1 MFCFVRLTLKNIALL
16 QMRSLTRTHTH
27 THSFTITLYPLTILV
42 NARALTHTHSR
53 SNKVWLCLC
62 GCFCPTVTCLV
73 ATLIHCHTLTHT
85 LIWYIYMPKYLY
97 LMYMIPY
104 RTKQTRARKTKGK
117 IVRWLALFPMQVV
130 QNDRLFFFV
139 SLRSSIF
146 DDQSNGGCVYVCM
159 MNMDSNLD
167 EYDCVYVDHVFH
179 HWKTTFLWTLLLLD
193 IVKLP
198 LF

>member
-1 MFCFVRLTLKNIALL
+1 M
-16 QMRSLTRTHTH
+16 
-27 THSFTITLYPLTILV
+27 

-117 IVRWLALFPMQVV
+117 IVRWLALFPMQEI
-130 QNDRLFFFV
+130 QNDRLFFLFLYDLPFSTINRMV
-139 SLRSSIF
+139 
-146 DDQSNGGCVYVCM
+146 DVCM
-159 MNMDSNLD
+159 
-167 EYDCVYVDHVFH
+167 CVWWIWIQISMSMTVCMLIMFFAIE
-179 HWKTTFLWTLLLLD
+179 K
-193 IVKLP
+193 P
-198 LF
+198 LFCERYFCLTL

>member
-1 MFCFVRLTLKNIALL
+1 M
-16 QMRSLTRTHTH
+16 
-27 THSFTITLYPLTILV
+27 

-117 IVRWLALFPMQVV
+117 IVRWLAFVSDASSSERQVV
-130 QNDRLFFFV
+130 FFCF
-139 SLRSSIF
+139 STIFHFRRSIEWWMCV
-146 DDQSNGGCVYVCM
+146 CVYDEYGFKSRWVWLCVCWSCFSPLKNHFSVNATFAWLCKTPLVLVLLSRTHYSPSSTTSDSIHSIMRVCM
-159 MNMDSNLD
+159 CM
-167 EYDCVYVDHVFH
+167 CVC
-179 HWKTTFLWTLLLLD
+179 
-193 IVKLP
+193 ICM
-198 LF
+198 